1 MAVAIK
7 IVFEE
12 RNNQIDIDVS
22 GRPEGESTS
31 AEISEAKAFIEF
43 YGEHLAEN
51 SVRMKL
57 YEADMNKI
65 FKRAGRT
72 AN

>member
-12 RNNQIDIDVS
+12 RNNQIDIDIS
-22 GRPEGESTS
+22 GRPEGESTP

-43 YGEHLAEN
+43 YGEYLAEN
-51 SVRMKL
+51 STRMKL
-57 YEADMNKI
+57 YETDMNKI
-65 FKRAGRT
+65 FKTRRSHG
-72 AN
+72 